1 MGRAAYAGLGGP
13 DAAGGGA
20 LRTSTRVSASQSTAR
35 SRSVGS
41 GRRSF
46 PNLCPSACFAS
57 RDPRGVSS
65 PAVLSKFLSVTLIT
79 LFQFFV
85 DLCLLRRNPQDLP
98 ASTALFG
105 VILVVALFAGL
116 LLALTA
122 GAGFGQA
129 FAQSVLDLLL
139 LLGVLHV
146 ALKATDKQARY
157 VQTATALLGAD
168 ALIGGHRPSYP

>member
-1 MGRAAYAGLGGP
+1 
-13 DAAGGGA
+13 
-20 LRTSTRVSASQSTAR
+20 
-35 SRSVGS
+35 
-41 GRRSF
+41 
-46 PNLCPSACFAS
+46 
-57 RDPRGVSS
+57 
-65 PAVLSKFLSVTLIT
+65 LSVTLIT

-168 ALIGGHRPSYP
+168 ALIGVIALVPVSLAMPVEGSEPGANTLLAGLMFIALVVWSVLVVGHILRHAFDLPLAQAVVIAVAFDVLSFVVLSSLVQGGA